1 MTLCSYQRSI
11 TVKQMLIRILKNG
24 SMVQVQI
31 VVKLI
36 IHFYEIFMS
45 LE

>member
-1 MTLCSYQRSI
+1 MTLCSYHRSI
-11 TVKQMLIRILKNG
+11 TVKKMLIRILENG